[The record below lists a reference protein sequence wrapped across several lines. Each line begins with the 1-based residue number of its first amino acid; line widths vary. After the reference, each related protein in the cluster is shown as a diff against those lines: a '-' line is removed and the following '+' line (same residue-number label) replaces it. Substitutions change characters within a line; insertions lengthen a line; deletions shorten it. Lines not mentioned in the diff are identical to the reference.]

1 MQKWLSLSLITL
13 TSLGAEEVDP
23 EQLSAIYTEAIWF
36 VVVFGTMAIIS
47 YIYSSRHAK
56 QYTQKQAPDVAQKKV
71 LAAEVAKQKEER
83 LDELSKLVDDGLLKE
98 EEFLILRKN
107 IQK

>member
-36 VVVFGTMAIIS
+36 VV
-47 YIYSSRHAK
+47 
-56 QYTQKQAPDVAQKKV
+56 
-71 LAAEVAKQKEER
+71 ER